1 MAHGLCILRAVM
13 PARSMWKGSLRI
25 AKHELK
31 FKLYAAVED
40 AAVRFHL
47 LHAAD
52 EQRVEQR
59 MVHSETA
66 EAIPPDAIHKAFEVE
81 SGTLVLLTDEELAA
95 LVPEPSRDVD
105 VYAFVPEG
113 AIGPTWYE
121 RPYFIGPDGDA
132 AEYAALARALRETKR
147 VGLARWVMRN
157 KRYNGALRAE
167 GDHLVLLTLHSRE
180 EVVEA
185 PKLTLGEG
193 AADERELKMAKQ
205 LVSAL
210 EGDFEPS
217 KFENHHRERL
227 MELIQAKAKGKK
239 LPKRRAQKKA
249 APSSL
254 SGALRASLGHVNK
267 ERRSA

>member
-13 PARSMWKGSLRI
+13 AARSMWKGSLRI
-25 AKHELK
+25 AKHEVK

-47 LHAAD
+47 LHAPD

-59 MVHSETA
+59 MVHPETG

-81 SGTLVLLTDEELAA
+81 PGTLVLVDDDELAE
-95 LVPEPSRDVD
+95 LEPEPSREVE
-105 VYAFVPEG
+105 VYAFVPDA
-113 AIGPTWYE
+113 AIGPGWYE
-121 RPYFIGPDGDA
+121 RPYYLGPDGDA
-132 AEYAALARALRETKR
+132 AGYFALARALAETKR

-157 KRYNGALRAE
+157 RAYDGALRAE
-167 GDHLVLLTLHSRE
+167 GDYLVMVTLHSRE

-185 PKLTLGEG
+185 PKITLGES
-193 AADERELKMAKQ
+193 AANEREFKMATQ

-210 EGDFEPS
+210 EGDFDPS

-227 MELIQAKAKGKK
+227 MELIRAKARGKT
-239 LPKRRAQKKA
+239 LPKRRAPRKA

-254 SGALRASLGHVNK
+254 SGALRASLSHVEK